1 MHRAVVIAL
10 CAAVAV
16 ANEHIYN
23 GINQA
28 SVHSSQSTYRRY
40 SPNNACVEIEG
51 GALYCFQS
59 ADACSATHYG
69 ECPPAG
75 TKALAKCT
83 PDVPGYHTEGA
94 YEGLC
99 VLKTDTI
106 CVLRDSGFT
115 CSYTANPQA
124 GPAATEAPETSAPET
139 TASANVQVVDTSS
152 SVNSVS
158 VKSDAAGVAETE
170 HPATNSNV
178 TGIAI
183 GIGGVAAVAIV
194 GFLVYRNRNTGTPV
208 RRVKKDHL
216 VTPDGAD
223 SEKTAE
229 PNLLGSGPLTPTLVT
244 EKQKIFSV

>member
-1 MHRAVVIAL
+1 MHRAVVMAL

-16 ANEHIYN
+16 ANEHIYTGTN
-23 GINQA
+23 HAVQA
-28 SVHSSQSTYRRY
+28 NYRSSQSTYRRY

-99 VLKTDTI
+99 VLKTNTI
-106 CVLRDSGFT
+106 CVLREGGFT

-124 GPAATEAPETSAPET
+124 GPAATKAPET
-139 TASANVQVVDTSS
+139 TATANVQVVDTSS

-158 VKSDAAGVAETE
+158 VKSDAAGVTETE
-170 HPATNSNV
+170 HPATNSSV
-178 TGIAI
+178 TGLAI
-183 GIGGVAAVAIV
+183 GIGGVVAVAIV
-194 GFLVYRNRNTGTPV
+194 GFLVYRNRNAGTPV

-216 VTPDGAD
+216 VTPEVAE
-223 SEKTAE
+223 SEQTSE